1 MAEEGGAGRGGEK
14 VRPRGTLLRV
24 LGVGFG
30 IAVTVGGTIGVG
42 ILRTPGMVA
51 AHLGDPGLILLV
63 WGIGGVYALLGVLS
77 VCELGTS
84 WPRAG
89 GWYVYARRAFG
100 DYGGFAVGWC
110 DFIAQCAAVAY
121 LAVGIGEFA
130 AALAPLFRGQVL
142 WIAGG
147 VLLLFVGV
155 QMRGIRT
162 GSRVQEWTSGIK
174 ALAFLLLIGACFA
187 LGEQQAPSEV
197 VREANPE
204 GFARPL
210 GPSWGSLIL
219 ALQAVIVTYDG
230 WYSAIYFVE
239 EDRDPARNLPRAA
252 LGGVLCTI
260 GIYLLM
266 NGALFSVLPLSQL
279 AASSFPAGEAAAVI
293 FGSQGER
300 LITILSLLSLLSI
313 LNAVLLLA
321 TRILFALSRDGLLPV
336 RMAEVNAG
344 GTPHIA
350 LALSA
355 LVGMLL
361 IVTGTFEQLI
371 ALASF
376 FYAVVYASG
385 FLSLFVLRWREP
397 AHPRPF
403 RTWGYPWTP
412 LIALVGSLVFLIGA
426 VFSDPMN
433 ARRAAWGIAL
443 SYPAYRLFR
452 AGCHKRR

>member
-1 MAEEGGAGRGGEK
+1 M
-14 VRPRGTLLRV
+14 RPRGTLLRI

-121 LAVGIGEFA
+121 LAVGIGEFS
-130 AALAPLFRGQVL
+130 AALVPVFRERAV
-142 WIAGG
+142 WIAMGA
-147 VLLLFVGV
+147 LLLFAGLQV
-155 QMRGIRT
+155 RGIRT
-162 GSRVQEWTSGIK
+162 GSRVQEWTSLIK
-174 ALAFLLLIGACFA
+174 AVAFLLLIGACFA
-187 LGEQQAPSEV
+187 LGGRHAPSEA
-197 VREANPE
+197 VRDVNPE
-204 GFARPL
+204 GFARSPVPTWR
-210 GPSWGSLIL
+210 GLIL

-252 LGGVLCTI
+252 LGGVICTI

-266 NGALFSVLPLSQL
+266 NGALLSVLPLSQL
-279 AASSFPAGEAAAVI
+279 VASSFPASEAAAVI

-300 LITILSLLSLLSI
+300 LITTLSLLSLLSI

-321 TRILFALSRDGLLPV
+321 TRILFALSRDGFLPARV
-336 RMAEVNAG
+336 AEVNIG

-350 LALSA
+350 LALSV

-376 FYAVVYASG
+376 LYAVVYASG

-412 LIALVGSLVFLIGA
+412 LMAVIGSLAFLIGA
-426 VFSDPMN
+426 AFSDPVN
-433 ARRAAWGIAL
+433 ARRSAWGIAL

-452 AGCHKRR
+452 AGRHKRK